1 MTDGLHEGRLN
12 RALLAWF
19 GPRRR
24 EFPWREWPPDAYR
37 VLVSE
42 IMLQQTQAARVAPAY
57 VAFLARYPT
66 AEALAA
72 APRADVVRAWA
83 GLGYNRRAVAL
94 SAAARRISSVHRGRV
109 PDSVHELRQLPGVGP
124 YTAAA
129 VASIAF
135 GVAIPAIDTNV
146 ARVVARAR
154 LGADP
159 ADVDSQSIERSAR
172 GWLDPRRAGEWNQ
185 AVMDLGREA
194 CTPRPRCGG
203 CPLASGC
210 AYPRP
215 ARLPVAGLPVPR
227 RPVTGAPLRR
237 PVAREPFAGSDRQIR
252 GAIVDV
258 LRGSRGAMSL
268 ATLAATTGKPF
279 DRVAACIPRLRA
291 DGLVAAGPA
300 ALAGRRAGRVR
311 LADG

>member
-19 GPRRR
+19 RPRRR

-42 IMLQQTQAARVAPAY
+42 IMLQQTQASRVAPAY
-57 VAFLARYPT
+57 VAFLSRYPT
-66 AEALAA
+66 AEALSAA
-72 APRADVVRAWA
+72 SRADVVRAWA

-109 PDSVHELRQLPGVGP
+109 PESMHELRDLPGVGP

-159 ADVDSQSIERSAR
+159 SDVDARSIERAAR
-172 GWLDPRRAGEWNQ
+172 AWLDPRRAGEWNQ

-194 CTPRPRCGG
+194 CTPRPRCGL

-210 AYPRP
+210 AYRRPARRPVPRP
-215 ARLPVAGLPVPR
+215 AVPR
-227 RPVTGAPLRR
+227 RRAPRR
-237 PVAREPFAGSDRQIR
+237 AAREPFAGSDRQIR

-258 LRGSRGAMSL
+258 LRGRRGAMSL
-268 ATLAATTGKPF
+268 AALAATTGEPF
-279 DRVAACIPRLRA
+279 DRVAACIARLRA